1 MITTPKA
8 PPTPSSQSVAT
19 LILDVEG
26 MQCAGCVSAVERQLR
41 QQDGVITACVN
52 LITAIAV
59 VEYDSTVIE
68 PATMAAYLSQ
78 RGFPSTPRDR
88 NTAAE
93 DQPSWRDRARVE
105 QRQQQQRLAIAAILL
120 FFSALG
126 HWGHWGG
133 PMIPVLSQISSHW
146 GLATLAILIPGREI
160 FIDGFRSLRYGNPN
174 MNTLIA
180 LGTGSAYLASC
191 AALIWPGLGWDCFFD
206 EPVMLLG
213 FIFLGRTLEGQAR
226 HRATAALEALIELQP
241 QTARLV
247 SATDFAQEA
256 GIEIPVRSLR
266 VGEWVRVLPGE
277 KIPVDG
283 RVMQGQSTVDESM
296 LTGESFPVVK
306 GMGDRVTAGTLNQG
320 AMLAV
325 AVEQVGTDT
334 TLAKITA
341 AVETAQ
347 SRKAPI
353 QRLADQVSGYF
364 AYGVMAIAL
373 LTFSLWSIW
382 GETWLGGQGEMV
394 ASLLSLKLAIAVLV
408 VACPCALGLATPTAI
423 LVATS
428 LGAEQGLLIKGGD
441 SLEAVHR
448 VDTIVFD
455 KTGTLTQG
463 CPQIIDHCP
472 LEDWTKTDLI
482 QLAASVEQ
490 GSQHPLATAIL
501 KAAEQEALEL
511 WPAGEF
517 TNMPGYGASAELY
530 PPHRPPCICR
540 VGNARWLA
548 QSGIAIP
555 AALETLTE
563 TLAAEGKTVIYLA
576 LNRACI
582 GLLSLSDPLRP
593 EAAQTVKHLQDLGLN
608 VVLLTGDQP
617 AAAAAIARQLAITDV
632 IAQVLPAN
640 KAVEIA
646 QRQAQNHCV
655 AMVGDGI
662 NDAPAL
668 AQADV
673 GIALGSG
680 TDVALETADII
691 LLSSPNATATLGGIE
706 AVLRLSRA
714 TFAKIRQ
721 NLIWALGYNGL
732 LIPIAAGLLLPKWG
746 ILFSPPMAGALMAF
760 SSVIVVTNSLLL
772 RDRFSG
778 PRHYGKN

>member
-1 MITTPKA
+1 MTTPQA
-8 PPTPSSQSVAT
+8 PSAPLPQSVAT

-41 QQDGVITACVN
+41 QQDGVMTACVN

-59 VEYDSTVIE
+59 VEYDPTVIQ

-78 RGFPSTPRDR
+78 RGFPSIPRDR
-88 NTAAE
+88 ETPAT
-93 DQPSWRDRARVE
+93 DQPSWRDRARLE

-160 FIDGFRSLRYGNPN
+160 FIDGARSLRYGNPN

-226 HRATAALEALIELQP
+226 RRATAALEALIELQP

-283 RVMQGQSTVDESM
+283 QVMQGQSTVDESM

-306 GMGDRVTAGTLNQG
+306 GVGDRVTAGTLNQG
-320 AMLAV
+320 AMLAIQ
-325 AVEQVGTDT
+325 VEQVGTDT

-341 AVETAQ
+341 AVEAAQ

-353 QRLADQVSGYF
+353 QRLADQLSGYF

-373 LTFSLWSIW
+373 LTLTLWSLW
-382 GETWLGGQGEMV
+382 GETWLEGQGEMV

-441 SLEAVHR
+441 SLEAAHR
-448 VDTIVFD
+448 VDTVVFD

-463 CPQIIDHCP
+463 CPHMTDCYP
-472 LEDWTKTDLI
+472 LENWSERELL
-482 QLAASVEQ
+482 QWAASVEQ

-501 KAAEQEALEL
+501 NAAQRETLPL
-511 WPAGEF
+511 WPAGELSSE
-517 TNMPGYGASAELY
+517 PGYGASAQLY
-530 PPHRPPCICR
+530 PPDQPVCLCQ
-540 VGNARWLA
+540 VGNARWLMQA
-548 QSGIAIP
+548 GITIP
-555 AALETLTE
+555 EILTAPTE
-563 TLAAEGKTVIYLA
+563 TLACDGKTVIYLA
-576 LNRACI
+576 LNDACI
-582 GLLSLSDPLRP
+582 GLLAFSDPLRP

-632 IAQVLPAN
+632 IAQVLPAH
-640 KAVEIA
+640 KAMEIA

-691 LLSSPNATATLGGIE
+691 LLGSPSSTANLGGIA
-706 AVLRLSRA
+706 AVLRLSQA

-732 LIPIAAGLLLPKWG
+732 LIPIAAGLLLPQWG
-746 ILFSPPMAGALMAF
+746 FLFSPPMAGALMAF

-772 RDRFSG
+772 RDRFLD
-778 PRHYGKN
+778 PRHHGKN

>member
-1 MITTPKA
+1 MTTPQA
-8 PPTPSSQSVAT
+8 PPAPSPQSVAT

-41 QQDGVITACVN
+41 QQDGVIAACVN

-59 VEYDSTVIE
+59 VEYDPMVIE

-78 RGFPSTPRDR
+78 RGFPSIPRDR
-88 NTAAE
+88 ETPTT
-93 DQPSWRDRARVE
+93 DQPSWRDRARLE

-146 GLATLAILIPGREI
+146 GLATLAILIPGRDI
-160 FIDGFRSLRYGNPN
+160 FVDGARSLRYGNPN

-226 HRATAALEALIELQP
+226 RRATAALEALIELQP

-306 GMGDRVTAGTLNQG
+306 GVGDRVTAGTLNQG
-320 AMLAV
+320 AMLAIQ
-325 AVEQVGTDT
+325 VEQVGTET

-341 AVETAQ
+341 AVEAAQ

-353 QRLADQVSGYF
+353 QRLADQLSGYF

-382 GETWLGGQGEMV
+382 GETWLESESGV
-394 ASLLSLKLAIAVLV
+394 SLLSLKLAIAVLV

-441 SLEAVHR
+441 SLEAAHR

-463 CPQIIDHCP
+463 CPQITDCYP
-472 LEDWTKTDLI
+472 LADWTETELI

-501 KAAEQEALEL
+501 NAAQRETLPL
-511 WPAGEF
+511 WPAGELNSE
-517 TNMPGYGASAELY
+517 TGYGASAQLY
-530 PPHRPPCICR
+530 PPDQPVCTCR
-540 VGNARWLA
+540 VGNGYWLMQA
-548 QSGIAIP
+548 GIPIP
-555 AALETLTE
+555 EILTTQTD

-576 LNRACI
+576 LDHACI
-582 GLLSLSDPLRP
+582 GLLAFSDPLRP
-593 EAAQTVKHLQDLGLN
+593 EAAQTVKQLQDLGLN

-640 KAVEIA
+640 KAREIA

-691 LLSSPNATATLGGIE
+691 LLGSPSSTANLGGI
-706 AVLRLSRA
+706 AVVLRLSQA

-772 RDRFSG
+772 RDRFFD
-778 PRHYGKN
+778 PRDHGKN